1 MLNCRSGKNSRLKNK
16 MVYET
21 EATALVLGAAA
32 DFALMEWEKLKL
44 EGAEKKA
51 IDAMYDAHLKFKA
64 DEKKLKRQ
72 LRTMKR

>member
-1 MLNCRSGKNSRLKNK
+1 

-32 DFALMEWEKLKL
+32 DFALMEWDRMKLQ
-44 EGAEKKA
+44 GAQKKA
-51 IDAMYDAHLKFKA
+51 IDAMYDAHLKFRA

-72 LRTMKR
+72 LRRHQK

>member
-1 MLNCRSGKNSRLKNK
+1 

-32 DFALMEWEKLKL
+32 DFALMEWERLKL
-44 EGAEKKA
+44 EGAQKHA
-51 IDAMYDAHLKFKA
+51 VDAMYDAHLKFRA

-72 LRTMKR
+72 LRANKR